1 MTVVIIREVG
11 WFEASYSAFGNT
23 LLAGVGWGGVLALR
37 SVFVTV
43 KVKNFD
49 Q

>member
-1 MTVVIIREVG
+1 MG

-23 LLAGVGWGGVLALR
+23 LLVGGGGGGLTFR